1 MYFTNVRSISRTNQQ
16 QSIDAAKPQN
26 QNMTMFNMSQ
36 RFNNRQ
42 VPAQI
47 AVPVTQQPAP
57 VDPTKKILWG
67 PPIWFF
73 FHTLAEKVKPEL
85 FYQNRNAIF
94 GIVREICS
102 NLPCPTCTS
111 HATQYINNIN
121 FNAIRTKQDFILML
135 YEFHNS
141 VNKRKN
147 LPLFPYSELQPK
159 YEKAN
164 FINIVNH
171 FMHFYKM
178 EHHVVRLMSEDMY
191 RRRSAKSRLD
201 WLHANQH
208 IFDK

>member
-1 MYFTNVRSISRTNQQ
+1 MHFTNVRSISRSNQQ
-16 QSIDAAKPQN
+16 QTIDAAKPQ
-26 QNMTMFNMSQ
+26 MITMFNMRPQ
-36 RFNNRQ
+36 INRQ
-42 VPAQI
+42 VHAPI
-47 AVPVTQQPAP
+47 TAVVEQPAS
-57 VDPTKKILWG
+57 VDPSKKILWG

-191 RRRSAKSRLD
+191 RRRSAKSILD

>member
-1 MYFTNVRSISRTNQQ
+1 MHFTNVRSISRTNQQ
-16 QSIDAAKPQN
+16 QALNATPSQN
-26 QNMTMFNMSQ
+26 ITMFNMSS
-36 RFNNRQ
+36 RFSNRAVQ
-42 VPAQI
+42 API
-47 AVPVTQQPAP
+47 ATVVAEQPAP
-57 VDPTKKILWG
+57 VDSRNKILWG

-85 FYQNRNAIF
+85 FHANRDALFKI
-94 GIVREICS
+94 IREICS

-111 HATQYINNIN
+111 HATQYVNNIN
-121 FNAIRTKQDFILML
+121 FNAIRTKQDFIMML

-147 LPLFPYSELQPK
+147 LPVFPYSELQPK
-159 YEKAN
+159 YEKAI
-164 FINIVNH
+164 FINIVNY

-178 EHHVVRLMSEDMY
+178 EHHAVRLMSEDMY
-191 RRRSAKSRLD
+191 RRRSATSILE

>member
-1 MYFTNVRSISRTNQQ
+1 MHFTNVRSISRSNQQ
-16 QSIDAAKPQN
+16 QTIDAAKPQ
-26 QNMTMFNMSQ
+26 MITMFNMRPQ
-36 RFNNRQ
+36 INRQ
-42 VPAQI
+42 VRAPI
-47 AVPVTQQPAP
+47 TAVVEQPAS
-57 VDPTKKILWG
+57 VDPSKKILWG

-171 FMHFYKM
+171 FMHFYKV
-178 EHHVVRLMSEDMY
+178 EHRVIRLMSEDMY
-191 RRRSAKSRLD
+191 RRQSAKSILD

>member
-1 MYFTNVRSISRTNQQ
+1 MMHFTNVRSISRINQQ
-16 QSIDAAKPQN
+16 PALNAAPSQN
-26 QNMTMFNMSQ
+26 ITMFNMVQ
-36 RFNNRQ
+36 RFNARPVQ
-42 VPAQI
+42 API
-47 AVPVTQQPAP
+47 AAAAEQPAA
-57 VDPTKKILWG
+57 VDPRNKILWG
-67 PPIWFF
+67 PPFWFF

-85 FYQNRNAIF
+85 FYEKRDDIF
-94 GIVREICS
+94 RIVREICN

-121 FNAIRTKQDFILML
+121 FNTIRTKQDFIMML

-147 LPLFPYSELQPK
+147 LPIFPYSELQPK
-159 YEKAN
+159 YESAI

-191 RRRSAKSRLD
+191 RRRSAKSILD

>member
-1 MYFTNVRSISRTNQQ
+1 MMHFTNVRSISRINQQ
-16 QSIDAAKPQN
+16 QALNATSSQN
-26 QNMTMFNMSQ
+26 ITMFNMAH
-36 RFNNRQ
+36 RFSNRP
-42 VPAQI
+42 VPAPS
-47 AVPVTQQPAP
+47 AVAVAEQPAP
-57 VDPTKKILWG
+57 VDPSKKILWG
-67 PPIWFF
+67 PPFWFF

-85 FYQNRNAIF
+85 FYQNRDAIF
-94 GIVREICS
+94 GIIREICS

-121 FNAIRTKQDFILML
+121 FNTIRTKQDFIMML

-147 LPLFPYSELQPK
+147 LQAFPYSELQPK
-159 YEKAN
+159 YEKAI

-178 EHHVVRLMSEDMY
+178 EHHAVRLMTEDMY
-191 RRRSAKSRLD
+191 RRRSAKSILD

>member
-1 MYFTNVRSISRTNQQ
+1 MHFTNVRSISRSNQQ
-16 QSIDAAKPQN
+16 QTIDAAKPQ
-26 QNMTMFNMSQ
+26 MITMFNMRPQ
-36 RFNNRQ
+36 INRQ
-42 VPAQI
+42 VRAPI
-47 AVPVTQQPAP
+47 TAVVEQPAS
-57 VDPTKKILWG
+57 VDPSKKILWG

-191 RRRSAKSRLD
+191 RRRSAKSILD

>member
-1 MYFTNVRSISRTNQQ
+1 MHFTNVRSISRANQQ
-16 QSIDAAKPQN
+16 QAIDATKPQI
-26 QNMTMFNMSQ
+26 MTMFNMRQ
-36 RFNNRQ
+36 QFNRQ
-42 VPAQI
+42 VQSPI
-47 AVPVTQQPAP
+47 TSVVEQPAT
-57 VDPTKKILWG
+57 VDPSKKILWG
-67 PPIWFF
+67 PPFWFF
-73 FHTLAEKVKPEL
+73 FHTLAEKVNPEL
-85 FYQNRNAIF
+85 FYANRDAIF
-94 GIVREICS
+94 GIIREICY
-102 NLPCPTCTS
+102 NLPCPTCAS

-147 LPLFPYSELQPK
+147 QPVFPYSELQPK

-164 FINIVNH
+164 FINIVNY

-178 EHHVVRLMSEDMY
+178 EHRIVRLMTEDLY
-191 RRRSAKSRLD
+191 RRQSAKSILE

>member
-1 MYFTNVRSISRTNQQ
+1 MMHFTNVRSISRINQQ
-16 QSIDAAKPQN
+16 QALNATPSQN
-26 QNMTMFNMSQ
+26 ITMFNMAH
-36 RFNNRQ
+36 RFSNR
-42 VPAQI
+42 
-47 AVPVTQQPAP
+47 PVQAP
-57 VDPTKKILWG
+57 VAVAVVEQPTTVDPRNKILWG
-67 PPIWFF
+67 APFWFF

-85 FYQNRNAIF
+85 FYQNREAIF
-94 GIVREICS
+94 GIIREICS

-111 HATQYINNIN
+111 HATQYISNID
-121 FNAIRTKQDFILML
+121 FNAIRTKQDFIMML

-159 YEKAN
+159 YEKAI

-171 FMHFYKM
+171 FMHFYKV
-178 EHHVVRLMSEDMY
+178 EHRVIKLMAEDMY
-191 RRRSAKSRLD
+191 RRQSAKSILD

>member
-1 MYFTNVRSISRTNQQ
+1 MHFTNVRSISRINQQ
-16 QSIDAAKPQN
+16 QTIDAAKPQ
-26 QNMTMFNMSQ
+26 MITMFNMRPQ
-36 RFNNRQ
+36 INRQ
-42 VPAQI
+42 VHAPI
-47 AVPVTQQPAP
+47 TAVVEQPAS
-57 VDPTKKILWG
+57 VDPSKKILWG

-159 YEKAN
+159 YEKAI

-191 RRRSAKSRLD
+191 RRRSAKSILD